1 MRTPAERALDALKQ
15 EDTVTYTDHLY
26 ARHSS
31 GPWKHPT
38 RKRDDRSTL
47 FLIALIVH
55 LAIGLAVFAKAMLG
69 LL

>member
-1 MRTPAERALDALKQ
+1 
-15 EDTVTYTDHLY
+15 VTYTDHLY

-47 FLIALIVH
+47 FVGALVVIAS
-55 LAIGLAVFAKAMLG
+55 IGLAVFAKAMLG